1 LLAHFLA
8 YLHVGLHGQPGADH
22 VELYVG
28 IHYETRRVGLNAALR
43 AAPVEELRFQA
54 VHHVELWVVLHAGL
68 HARLRAGFH
77 AVVFHAV
84 FQAVRP
90 AGLHARVR
98 TAHRVGRS
106 GVCATRLYS
115 EHYVDHGA
123 IVGGGN
129 GRRDGRSGQ
138 RRADD
143 DVGQTSSRT

>member
-1 LLAHFLA
+1 MK
-8 YLHVGLHGQPGADH
+8 PCADH
-22 VELYVG
+22 VEPYAG
-28 IHYETRRVGLNAALR
+28 IQYETSRVGLNAAFR
-43 AAPVEELRFQA
+43 AVPVEELRFQA
-54 VHHVELWVVLHAGL
+54 VHHVEPWVVLHAGL
-68 HARLRAGFH
+68 HAGLH
-77 AVVFHAV
+77 AVVFHTV

-98 TAHRVGRS
+98 VAHRVGRI
-106 GVCATRLYS
+106 GVCATRLYL

-123 IVGGGN
+123 IVAGGGN

>member
-1 LLAHFLA
+1 MK
-8 YLHVGLHGQPGADH
+8 PCADH
-22 VELYVG
+22 VELYAG
-28 IHYETRRVGLNAALR
+28 IQYETSRVGSNAAFR
-43 AAPVEELRFQA
+43 AVPVEELRFQTA
-54 VHHVELWVVLHAGL
+54 HYVEFWVVLHAVLHAGLHAGL

-90 AGLHARVR
+90 AGLHARVLI
-98 TAHRVGRS
+98 AHRVGRI
-106 GVCATRLYS
+106 GVCAARLYS
-115 EHYVDHGA
+115 EHYVDHGV
-123 IVGGGN
+123 IVGSGN